1 MDYKKIWNKSY
12 ENKDNYLFY
21 PNEEVIRFLNK
32 YIKRRTNLTIK
43 NKNKFFLDIGCGSG
57 RHLKFIVENGYFCYG
72 VDISS
77 KALSFAKSLLNSNKY
92 TKKNYKLINCSSS
105 QIPIPSE
112 TIDYII
118 AEATLDS
125 MPDIDIKK
133 TISEAQRLLKKNGLF
148 YCSLIKLENKK
159 NLGINYK
166 NLGNGNYKVNTRH
179 EKNTIQ
185 VFFDK
190 KKINKYFFNFN
201 IKDIFLV
208 KKFNLNNKSYSS
220 RYHLICQK
228 KNNV

>member
-1 MDYKKIWNKSY
+1 MDYKKIWDKSY

-32 YIKRRTNLTIK
+32 YIKRRTNLNIK
-43 NKNKFFLDIGCGSG
+43 NKNKVFLDIGCGSG
-57 RHLKFIVENGYFCYG
+57 RHLKFIIENGYFCYG

-133 TISEAQRLLKKNGLF
+133 TITESQRLLKKNGLF

-159 NLGINYK
+159 NLGINFK

-201 IKDIFLV
+201 IKDVFLV
-208 KKFNLNNKSYSS
+208 KKFNLIDKSYSS
-220 RYHLICQK
+220 RYHLICK
-228 KNNV
+228 KNVF

>member
-1 MDYKKIWNKSY
+1 M
-12 ENKDNYLFY
+12 
-21 PNEEVIRFLNK
+21 
-32 YIKRRTNLTIK
+32 
-43 NKNKFFLDIGCGSG
+43 
-57 RHLKFIVENGYFCYG
+57 KFIVENGYFCYG

-77 KALSFAKSLLNSNKY
+77 KALNFAKSLLDLNKY
-92 TKKNYKLINCSSS
+92 TKKHYKLINCSSS
-105 QIPIPSE
+105 QIPIPNK

-118 AEATLDS
+118 AEASLDS

-133 TISEAQRLLKKNGLF
+133 TITEAQRLLKKNGLF

-166 NLGNGNYKVNTRH
+166 NLGNGNYKINTRH

-190 KKINKYFFNFN
+190 KKINKYFFNFK

-208 KKFNLNNKSYSS
+208 KKLNLNDKSYAS

-228 KNNV
+228 KK